1 MSQPLEHV
9 EVSRSR
15 AARKGGWLI
24 PLIRVFLSRSRST
37 STRPTTSSSCLRFH
51 HFILFIAEAED
62 FGRGEA
68 IFNRPKHPLHTF
80 ALLQRLPLCSCG
92 GPSGVCCARGLEVRR
107 ACLAK
112 GRESAAKTGKA
123 SDWSVMLMMLQKPL
137 QYIPFE
143 TSRYRGEALSGNW
156 LTEWVRQSHSDP
168 TDPFPHP
175 TSYSP
180 RHPTPIPHTVTQR
193 FWTFREARLTGE
205 ALASFMWALDGIR
218 SNTSRWWGWWGCSTV
233 SLIESDGMIRQ
244 KGRVRE
250 SKRNY

>member
-9 EVSRSR
+9 EVSQSC
-15 AARKGGWLI
+15 AARKGGRLI
-24 PLIRVFLSRSRST
+24 PLIRVFLSCSRST

-68 IFNRPKHPLHTF
+68 IFNGPKHPLHTF

-92 GPSGVCCARGLEVRR
+92 GPSGVCCVRGLEVRC

-112 GRESAAKTGKA
+112 GRESAAETGKS
-123 SDWSVMLMMLQKPL
+123 SDWSVMLMMLQKSL

-168 TDPFPHP
+168 TNPSPTPHP
-175 TSYSP
+175 TA
-180 RHPTPIPHTVTQR
+180 PT
-193 FWTFREARLTGE
+193 
-205 ALASFMWALDGIR
+205 
-218 SNTSRWWGWWGCSTV
+218 TSRRFPT
-233 SLIESDGMIRQ
+233 L
-244 KGRVRE
+244 
-250 SKRNY
+250 